1 VTTIRLAREEDARG
15 RLREIFNAIIRREEQ
30 LFGIRRLSNSWLAM
44 AHRPEYLEAN
54 WERSRAIMQRGRL
67 RPLEKELVAGGVS
80 IVNGCRYWV
89 DAHVAALMRMGI
101 SEVGV
106 TELLGV
112 VEDTQ
117 GLTRVID
124 ALLIEP
130 DLAREVLPE
139 SASLIGLPT
148 GDELDEPTR
157 AILAEIRARESE
169 LTGVDRVPNLWRAL
183 AWSSY
188 YVKAT
193 WDKHKLV
200 MAAGELSVRQKQ
212 IAALGVAM
220 NASSRYLIERLTRTL
235 LRAGQPRGDIL
246 EVAAVV
252 DHANCMNKIAD
263 GMELPS
269 DIVAPGHETEV

>member
-1 VTTIRLAREEDARG
+1 MAARMNSAFSSIRSSGTRSSGSARRRATLA
-15 RLREIFNAIIRREEQ
+15 I
-30 LFGIRRLSNSWLAM
+30 
-44 AHRPEYLEAN
+44 
-54 WERSRAIMQRGRL
+54 
-67 RPLEKELVAGGVS
+67 
-80 IVNGCRYWV
+80 
-89 DAHVAALMRMGI
+89 
-101 SEVGV
+101 
-106 TELLGV
+106 
-112 VEDTQ
+112 
-117 GLTRVID
+117 
-124 ALLIEP
+124 
-130 DLAREVLPE
+130 
-139 SASLIGLPT
+139 
-148 GDELDEPTR
+148 
-157 AILAEIRARESE
+157 
-169 LTGVDRVPNLWRAL
+169 RAL
-183 AWSSY
+183 AWSSH